1 MFQSNFT
8 KNFFLIS
15 LIFTASLIAQS
26 GSVEL
31 KDSNGVFISAHSSI
45 QEAYNA
51 IPAAVTQAYR
61 IEILTAYTGANE
73 TYPITF
79 SLKSGT
85 SSINSITLRPA
96 AGNTGEIISA
106 TASGQP
112 ILLLDD
118 ADYVIIDGRAGGIG
132 TNPDLTFENLGTTS
146 GSYTFRFL
154 NGATN
159 NSISYCII
167 KNNTMNVAGP
177 RAIEI
182 GTSVSNPTGNSDN
195 LISNN
200 DIIGGRSCIGLA
212 GTTANPNLNI
222 QIRNNKI
229 SNFGYSGIWVLSSSS
244 NVTIE
249 GNEIFQ
255 TIGFNTF
262 NFGIIAAGFTS
273 LDIIGNKIFDIQ
285 NTASTTLRGM
295 QITPATTAT
304 LNIINNFVSL
314 MLDNGTKT
322 NVYGIQILGANE
334 HTANIYYNSVRIG
347 GVHTGGTAGSVISA
361 GIYKGNTSA
370 TSIYNQKNNVV
381 LNTRTGGT
389 AGTFHTGFYV
399 GATNLVGTYDIDY
412 NVYYGVDAS
421 SLHACWGGNYYSDI
435 NLYKAAATPNEQNT
449 IFKTTAFVSG
459 TDLHLTG
466 SSISDSDLTALP
478 IAFITDDIDGQ
489 TRHATTPYRG
499 ADEADVSIPV
509 ELVSFDASVN
519 GNSVSLNWITATELN
534 NSGFQ
539 IERKTNISG
548 WIKVGFVPGNGTSTE
563 SKSYNFLDKN
573 ILPGFYNYRIK
584 QIDFNG
590 SINYYNLSETIEIG
604 TPEVFDLV
612 QNYPNPFNPITT
624 IKYSIAKLSQV
635 KLVVFN
641 SIGEEMIT
649 LVNEAKQP
657 GIYSVQFD
665 AVSVSSGVYFYKLIA
680 GDFVST
686 KKMILIK

>member
-1 MFQSNFT
+1 MRQSIFT
-8 KNFFLIS
+8 KIFFI
-15 LIFTASLIAQS
+15 ASFILTTSSIAQS

-31 KDSNGVFISAHSSI
+31 KDGGGVFISSHASI

-51 IPAAVTQAYR
+51 IPATVTQAYI

-85 SSINSITLRPA
+85 SAINSITLRPA
-96 AGNTGEIISA
+96 TGNIGEIISA

-118 ADYVIIDGRAGGIG
+118 ADYVIVDGRPGGIG
-132 TNPDLTFENLGTTS
+132 TIADLTFENLGTTS

-159 NSISYCII
+159 NAISYCII
-167 KNNTMNVAGP
+167 KNNTMSVAGP

-195 LISNN
+195 LISYNE
-200 DIIGGRSCIGLA
+200 IIGGRSCIGLA
-212 GTTANPNLNI
+212 GTSANPNLNI
-222 QIRNNKI
+222 QIINNKI
-229 SNFGYSGIWVLSSSS
+229 SNFGYAGVWVLSSSS

-255 TIGFNTF
+255 TIGFSTF
-262 NFGIIAAGFTS
+262 NFGIIAAGFTN
-273 LDIIGNKIFDIQ
+273 LDIIGNKIYDIQ
-285 NTASTTLRGM
+285 NTASTSVRGM
-295 QITPATTAT
+295 QITPAVGAT
-304 LNIINNFVSL
+304 LNIVNNFVSL

-361 GIYKGNTSA
+361 GIYKGNTSV
-370 TSIYNQKNNVV
+370 TSVYNQKNNVV

-399 GATNLVGTYDIDY
+399 GAANLVGTYDIDY
-412 NVYYGVDAS
+412 NVYYGIDAS

-435 NLYKAAATPNEQNT
+435 TLYKAAATPNEQNT
-449 IFKTTAFVSG
+449 IFKSTEFVSG
-459 TDLHLTG
+459 IDLHLTG
-466 SSISDSDLTALP
+466 SSIVDSDLTAFP
-478 IAFITDDIDGQ
+478 IAAITDDIDGQ
-489 TRHATTPYRG
+489 VRHTTTPYRG
-499 ADEADVSIPV
+499 ADEADISIPV
-509 ELVSFDASVN
+509 ELISFEASVN
-519 GNSVSLNWITATELN
+519 GTSVSLNWITATELN

-539 IERKTNISG
+539 IERRTNNSG
-548 WIKVGFVPGNGTSTE
+548 WIKVGFVPGNGTSIE
-563 SKSYNFLDKN
+563 PKSYNFIDKN
-573 ILPGFYNYRIK
+573 ILPGFYNYRIN

-590 SINYYNLSETIEIG
+590 SINYYNLTETIEISV
-604 TPEVFDLV
+604 PEVFDLA

-624 IKYSIAKLSQV
+624 IKYSIAKLAQV

-641 SIGEEMIT
+641 SIGEEIIT
-649 LVNEAKQP
+649 LVNEVKQP
-657 GIYSVQFD
+657 GSYSVQFD
-665 AVSVSSGVYFYKLIA
+665 AMTVSSGVYFYKLIA